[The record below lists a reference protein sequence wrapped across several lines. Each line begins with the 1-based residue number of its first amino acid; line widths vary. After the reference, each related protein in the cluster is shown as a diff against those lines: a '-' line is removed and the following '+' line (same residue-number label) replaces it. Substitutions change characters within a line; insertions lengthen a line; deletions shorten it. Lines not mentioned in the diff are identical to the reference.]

1 MKRARGRRQDVPGSM
16 LVSPHCGTAQYS
28 HRMLGLEVKHQGRSL
43 IPPGF
48 LQELSEFFSSG
59 ITSTD
64 RRCWCGSCRT
74 RGRSISE
81 ERLICRFI
89 NVQQLLQTQNNTFIT
104 FPVGE
109 KVGQVSEG
117 PTVNIW
123 YLQF

>member
-1 MKRARGRRQDVPGSM
+1 M

-64 RRCWCGSCRT
+64 RRCWWGSCRT
-74 RGRSISE
+74 RGGSKDRPYTTSKFIHFMFSSC
-81 ERLICRFI
+81 CRH
-89 NVQQLLQTQNNTFIT
+89 
-104 FPVGE
+104 
-109 KVGQVSEG
+109 
-117 PTVNIW
+117 IW
-123 YLQF
+123 T